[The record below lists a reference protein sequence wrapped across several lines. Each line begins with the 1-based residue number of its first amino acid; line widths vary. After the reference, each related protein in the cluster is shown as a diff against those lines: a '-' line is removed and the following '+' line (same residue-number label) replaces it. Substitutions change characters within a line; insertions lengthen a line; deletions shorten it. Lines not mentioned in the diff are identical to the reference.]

1 MKIRL
6 NRDSVPENL
15 RERVQEIAIE
25 RFPGSSVT
33 WHEEGQGFIV
43 LEIPESDYGSMQ
55 DLDRNGLPVGGPESS
70 HIAVFSALEE
80 RLRTFV
86 WSHVSDP

>member
-15 RERVQEIAIE
+15 RERVQEIAIQ

-55 DLDRNGLPVGGPESS
+55 DIDSNGLPVGEPESG
-70 HIAVFSALEE
+70 HIAVISALEE
-80 RLRTFV
+80 KLQSFV
-86 WSHVSDP
+86 RSQVSDP

>member
-1 MKIRL
+1 
-6 NRDSVPENL
+6 VPENL

-43 LEIPESDYGSMQ
+43 LKIPESDYGSMQ
-55 DLDRNGLPVGGPESS
+55 DLDSNGFWIS
-70 HIAVFSALEE
+70 E
-80 RLRTFV
+80 RLGGFASGRDCCGARHPSETR
-86 WSHVSDP
+86 